1 MARLTP
7 LDIRKM
13 EFKQSPLGF
22 GREQVTSYLESVA
35 DEMEELIRE
44 NNELRKEAGRLQEK
58 LGSYRNIEQSMNE
71 ALVLAKDSAK
81 KAVLSAQ
88 KEAETII
95 QKGTIEKDALLFS
108 AKEELNAM
116 QRDIQTLR
124 SRRDGMLIKLR
135 SVLKNHLEVL
145 EMEFD
150 EDDAENIERPLIH
163 EADGERIIDFSQ
175 ADVSVGDIQGET
187 DMDEPEEEHPE
198 PHIEGELEDFA
209 EDDAEEK

>member
-13 EFKQSPLGF
+13 EFKQSALGF
-22 GREQVTSYLESVA
+22 GREQVSRYLESVA

-81 KAVLSAQ
+81 KAVLAAQ

-116 QRDIQTLR
+116 QRDIQSLR

-135 SVLKNHLEVL
+135 SVLRNHLEVL
-145 EMEFD
+145 ELEFD
-150 EDDAENIERPLIH
+150 EDEPEIAERPLIQ
-163 EADGERIIDFSQ
+163 EADGEKIIDFSQ
-175 ADVSVGDIQGET
+175 ADVSVGDIQDENE
-187 DMDEPEEEHPE
+187 DDEPEDENQE
-198 PHIEGELEDFA
+198 PHIEGELEDFG
-209 EDDAEEK
+209 EDDTEEK